1 VRCPRFARLEK
12 YLHIRQM
19 GEFDRTLKRLVETL
33 HKSHPGWSH
42 TRRLRALVKS
52 CTRNSPGLLN
62 AKFTDGVRKSP
73 EIADAIAARDA
84 QFFISQDA
92 NLSPVR
98 GLFLLYPN
106 LLGAEAS
113 AIWDAIDGLIAAVD
127 LHQSPEIEVDA
138 DAWSDLVTEVLGQSV
153 KLPKARKVKTLGLLE
168 LLIGFL
174 DGPKEDI
181 ASALDGVD
189 LSAMSDAADTAAKGI
204 IPQLRELLT
213 CTKERAVTT
222 VREFLATESNRPLR
236 SVLRRLFRCVDSR
249 MVFELFAYALERLDV
264 SSVPALVASIQ
275 AFEDDPKALRDVA
288 AIARTANV
296 AGLQGLVK
304 DAAQLVDVGSIE
316 KMFGGEGIG
325 GLLEG
330 GIGGSGLSS
339 LGPSLLSRVPTL
351 IGPDGIDFSRL
362 PELFANL
369 RRQPRRPRLSA
380 HRLV

>member
-1 VRCPRFARLEK
+1 MRLLLAKYFIAR
-12 YLHIRQM
+12 
-19 GEFDRTLKRLVETL
+19 
-33 HKSHPGWSH
+33 
-42 TRRLRALVKS
+42 
-52 CTRNSPGLLN
+52 
-62 AKFTDGVRKSP
+62 
-73 EIADAIAARDA
+73 
-84 QFFISQDA
+84 DA

-113 AIWDAIDGLIAAVD
+113 AIWDSIDGLIAAVD
-127 LHQSPEIEVDA
+127 LHHAPEVEVEA

-153 KLPKARKVKTLGLLE
+153 KLPKALRVKARGLLE

-174 DGPKEDI
+174 DGPKADI

-213 CTKERAVTT
+213 CTEERAVAT
-222 VREFLATESNRPLR
+222 VRDFLATEPNRPLR
-236 SVLRRLFRCVDSR
+236 SVIRRLFRCVDSR
-249 MVFELFAYALERLDV
+249 MVFDLFAYAVDHLDV

-304 DAAQLVDVGSIE
+304 DAAQLVDIGSLE

-330 GIGGSGLSS
+330 GGSGLSS
-339 LGPSLLSRVPTL
+339 LGPSLLSRIPTL

-380 HRLV
+380 HRLL